1 MRRAAVVFVGLLSA
15 GTLAAQ
21 QTPVPPPAS
30 SQETRENLAR
40 RLARGDSA
48 WARDDHPAAF
58 ASYDAIV
65 RADSSFN
72 TRALYRVGLLHS
84 WADRFAP
91 ATAALRLYVRLEQD
105 LDGRVALAR
114 TYAWAARY
122 DAALG
127 QYDTIL
133 KASPDRRDAVIG
145 RATALAW
152 SGQIPAAEAAL
163 SPFIAAHPTD
173 AEALITLGQFRQW
186 RGAAWSA
193 DEAYRRALMVAP
205 PNGATAAQVT
215 RLRDELRSELR
226 PQVMSRVV
234 SALDS
239 EENGMGDLEVHGT
252 VRTARELRLTAVARL
267 REVTDGANRS
277 VTIPG
282 VHGITQ
288 WTHPRSQWSL
298 RAEAGVVSYPA
309 GIADAA
315 LQGRGALRAAGRLG
329 SRMRLSAGVGR
340 EPFDD
345 VVTMARRALMFSSG
359 DVDASYALHR
369 KLSLGVASS
378 VGQVGGAG
386 VDGKRIVGLGALRW
400 VPNSNATI
408 ALQHRE
414 ASWDK
419 PAFGVFFSPQRWTT
433 TEVNASWERQAPV
446 GFQLG
451 GDLAIGSQGIR
462 FEGDTDLRRSTAPR
476 AAVRAGWRVAPG
488 REILA
493 GLLYANVAGAGAV
506 TASDYRYGAFTLT
519 GRWTF

>member
-1 MRRAAVVFVGLLSA
+1 MRRVALVLVGLLCT

-21 QTPVPPPAS
+21 QAPFSDARADLAARLAAGDAAW
-30 SQETRENLAR
+30 TRE
-40 RLARGDSA
+40 
-48 WARDDHPAAF
+48 DHPAAF
-58 ASYDAIV
+58 AAYDAVV
-65 RADSSFN
+65 RVDSSYN
-72 TRALYRVGLLHS
+72 TRALFRVGLLHAWS
-84 WADRFAP
+84 DRFTK
-91 ATAALRLYVRLEQD
+91 ATAALRLYVRLEND
-105 LDGRVALAR
+105 PEGRIVLGR
-114 TYAWAARY
+114 TYAWAGRY
-122 DAALG
+122 DQSIA
-127 QYDTIL
+127 QYDTVL
-133 KASPDRRDAVIG
+133 AATPDSRDAVLG

-152 SGQIPAAEAAL
+152 AGRIPQAESAL
-163 SPFIAAHPTD
+163 TPWIAAHPND
-173 AEALITLGQFRQW
+173 ADALLSLGQFRQW

-193 DEAYRRALMVAP
+193 DEAYRQALLVAP
-205 PNGATAAQVT
+205 PNSATASQLA
-215 RLRDELRSELR
+215 RLREELRPELR
-226 PQVMSRVV
+226 PQALSRVV

-239 EENGMGDLEVHGT
+239 EQNGLGDLEVQGSLLSQRE
-252 VRTARELRLTAVARL
+252 VRFTAVARL

-288 WTHPRSQWSL
+288 WTHPASQWTF
-298 RAEAGVVSYPA
+298 RAEAGVVSFPA

-315 LQGRGALRAAGRLG
+315 LQGRGALRASGRV
-329 SRMRLSAGVGR
+329 MPRLRLAAGVGR

-359 DVDASYALHR
+359 DIDLAYTLR
-369 KLSLGVASS
+369 PKLSLGLASS

-386 VDGKRIVGLGALRW
+386 VEAQRIVGLGAIRW
-400 VPNSNATI
+400 TPIPAATF

-419 PAFGVFFSPQRWTT
+419 PQLGVFFSPQRWTT
-433 TEVNASWERQAPV
+433 TEVNASWDRQARV

-451 GDLAIGSQGIR
+451 GELAIGSQGIR
-462 FEGDTDLRRSTAPR
+462 FEGDPELTRSMAPR
-476 AAVRAGWRVAPG
+476 AGMRAGWRLAPG

-493 GLLYANVAGAGAV
+493 GLLYAKVAGAGAV